1 LTGLLGKRSAEVQRI
16 IDLLTDLTNQVIQP
30 AIDSA
35 VQSLAGML
43 AQITLSV
50 GKLLVSF

>member
-1 LTGLLGKRSAEVQRI
+1 LTGLFGKRSAEIQRI
-16 IDLLTDLTNQVIQP
+16 LLTDLTSQVIQP

-50 GKLLVSF
+50 GKFLFAFC